1 MTRRRTNIR
10 SPEARLRHWAT
21 IACIPSLL
29 LASAAVNAADADSK
43 DAFQF
48 FVMDRYWY
56 DDNLFR
62 VPDGLV
68 SDPAVTGRE
77 SEDDYVN
84 RASAGV
90 RVRLDQSRQVFHAD
104 LRIDDVSYDRNDDLN
119 YNGGSADLLWDW
131 QLGKPLSGKFFG
143 TFDRAQASLNN
154 YRYFARDIVET
165 ATYGT
170 EVRYALGSRWRL
182 LALGARTDTD
192 HGALDRQLENFEST
206 TGGGGIEYATPAGTL
221 IALEY
226 RFTNADFPEAEAL
239 AGAPRGY
246 EERVPGVRV
255 VLPFTEKTR
264 LLLRAGYLDRNYD
277 NPVSGDYSG
286 GIYNATLQ
294 WEPRSKIEFDF
305 KAWHELRAYSD
316 AESDY
321 FEADGISITPK
332 WRPRT
337 KLELSAAF
345 SYENQDYI
353 GSSLVLD
360 PIEEAGREDKMK
372 SALVSIDY
380 SPRDLISL
388 GLAYRWLDRE
398 SNREFRDYGVNVVS
412 AEFKLTF

>member
-1 MTRRRTNIR
+1 M
-10 SPEARLRHWAT
+10 
-21 IACIPSLL
+21 
-29 LASAAVNAADADSK
+29 NAADADSK

-104 LRIDDVSYDRNDDLN
+104 LRIDDVRYDRNDDLN

-182 LALGARTDTD
+182 LALGARADTD

-206 TGGGGIEYATPAGTL
+206 TGGGGVEYATPAGTL

-277 NPVSGDYSG
+277 NPVSDDYSG

-345 SYENQDYI
+345 SYENQDYV
-353 GSSLVLD
+353 GSSLVVD
-360 PIEEAGREDKMK
+360 AIAEAGREDKMK

-398 SNREFRDYGVNVVS
+398 SNREFRDYGVNVIS

>member
-1 MTRRRTNIR
+1 MTHRKMNIR
-10 SPEARLRHWAT
+10 SLKARQAQWAT
-21 IACIPSLL
+21 VACIPSLL
-29 LASAAVNAADADSK
+29 LASGAVSAAESDSK

-48 FVMDRYWY
+48 FVMDRYLY

-62 VPDGLV
+62 VPDGAV
-68 SDPAVTGRE
+68 NDPAVTGRE

-104 LRIDDVSYDRNDDLN
+104 LRIDDVRYDRNDDLDHT
-119 YNGGSADLLWDW
+119 GGSADLLWDW

-143 TFDRAQASLNN
+143 TYDRAQASLNN
-154 YRYFARDIVET
+154 YRYFQRDIVET
-165 ATYGT
+165 AAYGA

-182 LALGARTDTD
+182 LALGARVDTE

-226 RFTNADFPEAEAL
+226 KFTDGDFPEAEAL

-246 EERVPGVRV
+246 KDRVPGVRV

-264 LLLRAGYLDRNYD
+264 LLVRAGYFDRDYD
-277 NPVSGDYSG
+277 NPASGDYSG

-294 WEPRSKIEFDF
+294 WEPRAKIEFDF

-321 FEADGISITPK
+321 FEADGFSITPK

-337 KLELSAAF
+337 KLELSAAL
-345 SYENQDYI
+345 SYENQDYL
-353 GSSLVLD
+353 GNSLILD
-360 PIEEAGREDKMK
+360 PIEEAGREDTMK

-380 SPRDLISL
+380 TPRDLISL
-388 GLAYRWLDRE
+388 GLAYRWIDRE
-398 SNREFRDYGVNVVS
+398 SNRQFRDYGVNVLS